1 MKITNFKIFNSE
13 EIIFENILQKE
24 LNEIL
29 NNAEYSILENKPA
42 TNIKKYLIKKFKKN
56 YWSTNNKLFF
66 NSSRK
71 VDLLKDDIG
80 LQIQFGNHAQVW
92 FDVLKLNYLF
102 KNKRINIGIILC
114 LNKEISDQINGGMTN
129 FRDTSSLY
137 ENFATFLE
145 CPLVFIEIS

>member
-102 KNKRINIGIILC
+102 KNKRINIGMILC
-114 LNKEISDQINGGMTN
+114 LNKEISDHINGGMTN

>member
-42 TNIKKYLIKKFKKN
+42 TNIKKYLIKKNKKN

-102 KNKRINIGIILC
+102 KNKRINIGMILC

-129 FRDTSSLY
+129 FRDTSSL
-137 ENFATFLE
+137 
-145 CPLVFIEIS
+145 

>member
-56 YWSTNNKLFF
+56 YWSTSNKLFF

-102 KNKRINIGIILC
+102 KNKRINIGMILC

>member
-29 NNAEYSILENKPA
+29 NNAEYSVLENKPA

-102 KNKRINIGIILC
+102 RNKRINIGIILC

>member
-102 KNKRINIGIILC
+102 KNKRINIGMILC